1 VGSLPKRQ
9 RVAAYAVI
17 LRVEPGATDRQEIL
31 LTRLAN
37 RITTDELWTL
47 PGGGLDHGE
56 DPRDAVLREVR
67 EETGLDADIGET
79 ARVYSAHL
87 PGVWRDGRRVD
98 AHALRIVYDGWVA
111 PDAPEPRVVEVDG
124 STSEAAWQPVADVVD
139 GGLPVAP
146 LVLEAL
152 ADHRPFRMQRIGA
165 YALIRRGL
173 LRDGRRAPSSA
184 QVESLAGASSSTT
197 EGEDE
202 GDVLLVQFSE
212 RGFHT
217 GSWSLPGGGLEH
229 GESPRPALERE
240 VREEC
245 GVACEVGE
253 LLAVHDEV
261 FSGTAPSGRFED
273 FHAVLLFFSATVDP
287 DVEPRVVE
295 VGGTTEAAAWVPV
308 ADVRTRKLPVLDAVL
323 KALDAA
329 GTMGSNPA

>member
-17 LRVEPGATDRQEIL
+17 LRVGAGPDSQQEIL
-31 LTRLAN
+31 LSRLAE
-37 RITTDELWTL
+37 RITSDELWTL

-67 EETGLDADIGET
+67 EETGLEADVGET

-111 PDAPEPRVVEVDG
+111 PDAPRPRVVEVGG
-124 STSEAAWQPVADVVD
+124 STSEAAWHPVSQVLD
-139 GGLPVAP
+139 GTVPVAP

-152 ADHRPFRMQRIGA
+152 ADHQPLRRQRVGA
-165 YALIRRGL
+165 YALIRRAA
-173 LRDGRRAPSSA
+173 RDALG
-184 QVESLAGASSSTT
+184 
-197 EGEDE
+197 E

-217 GSWSLPGGGLEH
+217 GSWSLPGGGLGH

-245 GVACEVGE
+245 GVECAVGE
-253 LLAVHDEV
+253 LLAVHDEA

-273 FHAVLLFFSATVDP
+273 FHAVLLIFAATVDP
-287 DVEPRVVE
+287 EAEPRVVE
-295 VGGTTEAAAWVPV
+295 VGGTTETAAWVPV
-308 ADVRTRKLPVLDAVL
+308 ADVRARKLPVLDAVL
-323 KALDAA
+323 HGLEAA
-329 GTMGSNPA
+329 GRMGAEPA

>member
-1 VGSLPKRQ
+1 MGSLPKRQ

-17 LRVEPGATDRQEIL
+17 LRVSTGSTTERGSGEQEIL
-31 LTRLAN
+31 LSRLAE
-37 RITTDELWTL
+37 RITSDELWTL

-67 EETGLDADIGET
+67 EETGLDADVGET

-87 PGVWRDGRRVD
+87 PAVWRDGRRVD

-139 GGLPVAP
+139 GKIPVAP

-152 ADHRPFRMQRIGA
+152 ADHQPFRKQRVGA
-165 YALIRRGL
+165 YALIRRDSPSV
-173 LRDGRRAPSSA
+173 DG
-184 QVESLAGASSSTT
+184 
-197 EGEDE
+197 E

-217 GSWSLPGGGLEH
+217 GSWSLPGGGVEH

-245 GVACEVGE
+245 GVACAVGK
-253 LLAVHDEV
+253 LVAVHDEA

-273 FHAVLLFFSATVDP
+273 YHAVLLVFSASVDP
-287 DVEPRVVE
+287 DAVPRVAE

-308 ADVRTRKLPVLDAVL
+308 ADVKAGTLPVLDVVRR
-323 KALDAA
+323 ALESA
-329 GTMGSNPA
+329 GRMGTDPA

>member
-1 VGSLPKRQ
+1 MGSLPKRQ

-17 LRVEPGATDRQEIL
+17 LRVRPGTDGEQQIL
-31 LTRLAN
+31 LSRLAA

-67 EETGLDADIGET
+67 EETGLDADVGET

-124 STSEAAWQPVADVVD
+124 STSEAAWHPVADVVD
-139 GGLPVAP
+139 GQLPVAP

-152 ADHRPFRMQRIGA
+152 ADHQPFRLQRVGA
-165 YALIRRGL
+165 YALIRRGF
-173 LRDGRRAPSSA
+173 
-184 QVESLAGASSSTT
+184 ETLAGASSSTT
-197 EGEDE
+197 EGEGA
-202 GDVLLVQFSE
+202 GDVLLVQFSA

-217 GSWSLPGGGLEH
+217 GSWSLPGGGLGH

-245 GVACEVGE
+245 GVSCTVGE
-253 LLAVHDEV
+253 LLAVHDEA

-273 FHAVLLFFSATVDP
+273 FHAVLLIFAATVDP
-287 DVEPRVVE
+287 DAEPRVVE

-308 ADVRTRKLPVLDAVL
+308 ADVRARKLPVLDAVL
-323 KALDAA
+323 HALEAA
-329 GTMGSNPA
+329 GRMGIDPA

>member
-17 LRVEPGATDRQEIL
+17 LRVGPGSTDGQEIL
-31 LTRLAN
+31 LSRLAE

-67 EETGLDADIGET
+67 EETGLEADVGQT

-124 STSEAAWQPVADVVD
+124 STAAAAWQPVADVVD
-139 GGLPVAP
+139 GRLPVAP

-152 ADHRPFRMQRIGA
+152 ADHQPFRKQRVGA
-165 YALIRRGL
+165 YALIRR
-173 LRDGRRAPSSA
+173 
-184 QVESLAGASSSTT
+184 ASPNTGGEGT
-197 EGEDE
+197 EGE

-217 GSWSLPGGGLEH
+217 GSWSLPGGGVEH

-240 VREEC
+240 VQEEC
-245 GVACEVGE
+245 GVACAVGE
-253 LLAVHDEV
+253 LVAVHDEA

-273 FHAVLLFFSATVDP
+273 YHAVLLVFAATVDP
-287 DVEPRVVE
+287 NADPRVAE

-308 ADVRTRKLPVLDAVL
+308 ADVRAGRLPVLDVVRR
-323 KALDAA
+323 ALDAEGRM
-329 GTMGSNPA
+329 GTDPA

>member
-1 VGSLPKRQ
+1 MGSLPKRQ

-17 LRVEPGATDRQEIL
+17 LRTAGTGGREIL
-31 LTRLAN
+31 LSRLAE
-37 RITTDELWTL
+37 RITHDELWTL

-67 EETGLDADIGET
+67 EETGLDADVGET

-124 STSEAAWQPVADVVD
+124 STSEAAWKPVADVLD
-139 GGLPVAP
+139 GTLPVAP

-152 ADHRPFRMQRIGA
+152 ADHQPFRLQRVGA
-165 YALIRRGL
+165 YALIRRGE
-173 LRDGRRAPSSA
+173 AE
-184 QVESLAGASSSTT
+184 Q
-197 EGEDE
+197 

-217 GSWSLPGGGLEH
+217 GSWSLPGGGLRH

-240 VREEC
+240 VQEEC
-245 GVACEVGE
+245 GVTCVVGE
-253 LLAVHDEV
+253 LLAVHDEA

-273 FHAVLLFFSATVDP
+273 YHAVLLVFAATVDP
-287 DVEPRVVE
+287 EARPRVVE
-295 VGGTTEAAAWVPV
+295 VGGTTAAAAWVPV
-308 ADVRTRKLPVLDAVL
+308 GDVRAGKLPVLDAVL
-323 KALDAA
+323 HALDAA
-329 GTMGSNPA
+329 GRMDTDPE

>member
-17 LRVEPGATDRQEIL
+17 LRTAGTGGREIL
-31 LTRLAN
+31 LSRLAE
-37 RITTDELWTL
+37 RITHDELWTL

-67 EETGLDADIGET
+67 EETGLDADVGET

-124 STSEAAWQPVADVVD
+124 STSEAAWKPVADVLE
-139 GGLPVAP
+139 GTLPVAP

-152 ADHRPFRMQRIGA
+152 ADHQPFRLQRVGA
-165 YALIRRGL
+165 YALIRRG
-173 LRDGRRAPSSA
+173 
-184 QVESLAGASSSTT
+184 
-197 EGEDE
+197 EGEE

-217 GSWSLPGGGLEH
+217 GSWSLPGGGLRH

-240 VREEC
+240 VQEEC
-245 GVACEVGE
+245 GVTCVVGE
-253 LLAVHDEV
+253 LLAVHDEA
-261 FSGTAPSGRFED
+261 FSGTAPSGLFED
-273 FHAVLLFFSATVDP
+273 YHAVLLVFAATVDP
-287 DVEPRVVE
+287 EARPRVVE
-295 VGGTTEAAAWVPV
+295 VGGTTAAAAWVPV
-308 ADVRTRKLPVLDAVL
+308 ADVRAGKLPVLDAVL
-323 KALDAA
+323 HALDAA
-329 GTMGSNPA
+329 GRMDTDPE

>member
-1 VGSLPKRQ
+1 M
-9 RVAAYAVI
+9 
-17 LRVEPGATDRQEIL
+17 
-31 LTRLAN
+31 
-37 RITTDELWTL
+37 
-47 PGGGLDHGE
+47 
-56 DPRDAVLREVR
+56 LREVR
-67 EETGLDADIGET
+67 EETGLDADVGES

-139 GGLPVAP
+139 GRVPVAP

-152 ADHRPFRMQRIGA
+152 ADHQPFRKQRVGA
-165 YALIRRGL
+165 YALIRRDSPSL
-173 LRDGRRAPSSA
+173 DG
-184 QVESLAGASSSTT
+184 
-197 EGEDE
+197 E

-217 GSWSLPGGGLEH
+217 GSWSLPGGGVEH

-240 VREEC
+240 VQEEC
-245 GVACEVGE
+245 GVACAVGE
-253 LLAVHDEV
+253 LVAVHDEA

-273 FHAVLLFFSATVDP
+273 YHAVLLVFSATVDP
-287 DVEPRVVE
+287 AADPRVAE

-308 ADVRTRKLPVLDAVL
+308 ADVRAGKLPVLDVVL
-323 KALDAA
+323 HALEAA
-329 GTMGSNPA
+329 GRMGTDPA

>member
-1 VGSLPKRQ
+1 MGSLPKRQ

-17 LRVEPGATDRQEIL
+17 LRVRPGTDGEQQIL
-31 LTRLAN
+31 LSRLAK

-67 EETGLDADIGET
+67 EETGLDADVGET

-124 STSEAAWQPVADVVD
+124 STSEAAWHPVADVVD
-139 GGLPVAP
+139 GQLPVAP

-152 ADHRPFRMQRIGA
+152 ADPQPFRLQRVGA
-165 YALIRRGL
+165 YALIRRG
-173 LRDGRRAPSSA
+173 
-184 QVESLAGASSSTT
+184 VETLAGASSSTT
-197 EGEDE
+197 EGEGE
-202 GDVLLVQFSE
+202 GDVLLVQFSA

-217 GSWSLPGGGLEH
+217 GSWSLPGGGLGH

-245 GVACEVGE
+245 GVACTVGE
-253 LLAVHDEV
+253 LLAVHDEA

-273 FHAVLLFFSATVDP
+273 FHAVLLIFAATVDP
-287 DVEPRVVE
+287 DAEPRVVE

-308 ADVRTRKLPVLDAVL
+308 ADVRARKLPVLDAVL
-323 KALDAA
+323 HALEAA
-329 GTMGSNPA
+329 GRMGTDPA

>member
-17 LRVEPGATDRQEIL
+17 LRTAGTGGREIL
-31 LTRLAN
+31 LSRLAE
-37 RITTDELWTL
+37 RITHDELWTL

-67 EETGLDADIGET
+67 EETGLDADVGET

-124 STSEAAWQPVADVVD
+124 STSEAAWKPVADVLE
-139 GGLPVAP
+139 GTLPVAP

-152 ADHRPFRMQRIGA
+152 ADHQPFRLQRVGA
-165 YALIRRGL
+165 YALIRRG
-173 LRDGRRAPSSA
+173 
-184 QVESLAGASSSTT
+184 
-197 EGEDE
+197 EGEE

-217 GSWSLPGGGLEH
+217 GSWSLPGGGLRH

-240 VREEC
+240 VQEEC
-245 GVACEVGE
+245 GVTCVVGE
-253 LLAVHDEV
+253 LLAVHDEA

-273 FHAVLLFFSATVDP
+273 YHAVLLVFAATVDP
-287 DVEPRVVE
+287 EARPRVVE
-295 VGGTTEAAAWVPV
+295 VGGTTAAAAWVPV
-308 ADVRTRKLPVLDAVL
+308 GNVRAGKLPVLDAVL
-323 KALDAA
+323 HALDAA
-329 GTMGSNPA
+329 GRMDTDPE

>member
-1 VGSLPKRQ
+1 VGVGSLPKRQ

-17 LRVEPGATDRQEIL
+17 LRVATGGQEIL
-31 LTRLAN
+31 LSRLAE
-37 RITTDELWTL
+37 RITPDELWTL

-67 EETGLDADIGET
+67 EETGLDADVGES

-139 GGLPVAP
+139 GRVPVAP

-152 ADHRPFRMQRIGA
+152 ADHQPFRMQRVGA
-165 YALIRRGL
+165 YALIRRGFETL
-173 LRDGRRAPSSA
+173 DG
-184 QVESLAGASSSTT
+184 
-197 EGEDE
+197 E

-217 GSWSLPGGGLEH
+217 GSWSLPGGGLGH

-240 VREEC
+240 VQEEC
-245 GVACEVGE
+245 GVDCTVGE
-253 LLAVHDEV
+253 LLTVHDEA

-273 FHAVLLFFSATVDP
+273 FHAVLLIFSASVDP
-287 DVEPRVVE
+287 DAEPRVVE

-308 ADVRTRKLPVLDAVL
+308 ADVRARKLPVLDAVRH
-323 KALDAA
+323 ALDAA
-329 GTMGSNPA
+329 GRMGTDPA

>member
-1 VGSLPKRQ
+1 VGVGSLPKRQ

-17 LRVEPGATDRQEIL
+17 LRVPPGSTDGQEIL
-31 LTRLAN
+31 LSRLAE
-37 RITTDELWTL
+37 RITSDELWTL

-67 EETGLDADIGET
+67 EETGLDAQVGET

-111 PDAPEPRVVEVDG
+111 VDAPVPRVVEVGG
-124 STSEAAWQPVADVVD
+124 STAEAAWHPVSEVVD
-139 GGLPVAP
+139 GTLPVAP

-152 ADHRPFRMQRIGA
+152 ADHQPFRMQRVGA
-165 YALIRRGL
+165 YALIRRTSPTA
-173 LRDGRRAPSSA
+173 DGD
-184 QVESLAGASSSTT
+184 G
-197 EGEDE
+197 E

-217 GSWSLPGGGLEH
+217 GSWSLPGGGVDH

-240 VREEC
+240 VLEEC
-245 GVACEVGE
+245 GVTCAVGE
-253 LLAVHDEV
+253 LLAVHDEA

-273 FHAVLLFFSATVDP
+273 YHAVLLIFAATVDP
-287 DVEPRVVE
+287 EAQPRVVE
-295 VGGTTEAAAWVPV
+295 VGGTTETAAWVPV
-308 ADVRTRKLPVLDAVL
+308 ADVKARKLPVLDTVL
-323 KALDAA
+323 HALDAA
-329 GTMGSNPA
+329 GRMGADPA

>member
-1 VGSLPKRQ
+1 MGSLPKRQ

-17 LRVEPGATDRQEIL
+17 LRVGPVPTGGQEIL
-31 LTRLAN
+31 LSRLAE

-67 EETGLDADIGET
+67 EETGLDADVGET

-139 GGLPVAP
+139 GRVPVAP

-152 ADHRPFRMQRIGA
+152 ADHQPFRKQRVGA
-165 YALIRRGL
+165 YALIRRDSPSL
-173 LRDGRRAPSSA
+173 DG
-184 QVESLAGASSSTT
+184 
-197 EGEDE
+197 E

-217 GSWSLPGGGLEH
+217 GSWSLPGGGVEH

-240 VREEC
+240 VQEEC
-245 GVACEVGE
+245 GVSCAVGE
-253 LLAVHDEV
+253 LVAVHDEA

-273 FHAVLLFFSATVDP
+273 YHAVLLVFSATVDP
-287 DVEPRVVE
+287 AADPRVAE

-308 ADVRTRKLPVLDAVL
+308 ADVRAGKLPVLDVVL
-323 KALDAA
+323 HALEAA
-329 GTMGSNPA
+329 GRMGTDSA

>member
-1 VGSLPKRQ
+1 MGSLPKRQ

-17 LRVEPGATDRQEIL
+17 LRVGPDPTDRQEIL
-31 LTRLAN
+31 LSRLAD

-67 EETGLDADIGET
+67 EETGLDADVGET

-124 STSEAAWQPVADVVD
+124 STSEAAWQPVSDVLE
-139 GGLPVAP
+139 GTLPVAP

-152 ADHRPFRMQRIGA
+152 SDHQPFRLQRVGA
-165 YALIRRGL
+165 YAFIRRDSHEVG
-173 LRDGRRAPSSA
+173 G
-184 QVESLAGASSSTT
+184 
-197 EGEDE
+197 E
-202 GDVLLVQFSE
+202 GDVLLVQFSD

-217 GSWSLPGGGLEH
+217 GSWSLPGGGLGH

-245 GVACEVGE
+245 GVDCVVGE
-253 LLAVHDEV
+253 LLAVHDEA

-273 FHAVLLFFSATVDP
+273 FHAVLLIFAATVDP

-295 VGGTTEAAAWVPV
+295 VRGTTEATAWVPV
-308 ADVRTRKLPVLDAVL
+308 ADVRARRLPVLDAVL
-323 KALDAA
+323 EALEAA
-329 GTMGSNPA
+329 DRMGSESGVRSQP

>member
-17 LRVEPGATDRQEIL
+17 LRVSTGSTGREEIL
-31 LTRLAN
+31 LTRLAE
-37 RITTDELWTL
+37 RITSDELWTL

-67 EETGLDADIGET
+67 EETGLDAQVGET
-79 ARVYSAHL
+79 ARLYSAHL

-124 STSEAAWQPVADVVD
+124 STSEAAWHPVADVAD
-139 GGLPVAP
+139 GKLPVAP

-152 ADHRPFRMQRIGA
+152 ADHQPFRKQRVGA
-165 YALIRRGL
+165 YALIRR
-173 LRDGRRAPSSA
+173 DSP
-184 QVESLAGASSSTT
+184 GAD
-197 EGEDE
+197 DE
-202 GDVLLVQFSE
+202 GDLLLVQFSE

-217 GSWSLPGGGLEH
+217 GSWSLPGGGLGH

-240 VREEC
+240 VQEEC
-245 GVACEVGE
+245 GVTCTVGE
-253 LLAVHDEV
+253 LLAVHDEA

-273 FHAVLLFFSATVDP
+273 FHAVLLLFSATVDP
-287 DVEPRVVE
+287 DAEPRVVE
-295 VGGTTEAAAWVPV
+295 VGGTTKAAAWVPV
-308 ADVRTRKLPVLDAVL
+308 ADVRARKLPVLDAVL
-323 KALDAA
+323 HALDAA
-329 GTMGSNPA
+329 GRMGTDPT